1 MVINTATSTKA
12 KGIIMTDL
20 KSMIRLQTWLSPA
33 FPIGAFSYSSGLEA
47 AIDEGYVEDATS
59 LTTWLS
65 DVLAGGAVWN
75 DAVLLAE
82 AWRSAADK
90 CALDDLIALTQAMSF
105 SSERYL
111 ETMDQGSAFLLA
123 SKAWHEGDLLPA
135 KCPLPIAIGVL
146 AARMDVALEETLAAF
161 LHAVL
166 SNQIQ
171 AALRLMKLGQ
181 QGGLNVLAGLEDKVL
196 ETARNAA
203 NSSLN
208 DLGGCAIIADIAAMK
223 HETMQSRIFR
233 S

>member
-1 MVINTATSTKA
+1 
-12 KGIIMTDL
+12 MTDL

-47 AIDEGYVEDATS
+47 AIDEGYVSDAKS
-59 LTTWLS
+59 LTTWLTDILES
-65 DVLAGGAVWN
+65 GTVWN
-75 DAVLLAE
+75 DAVLLSE
-82 AWRSAADK
+82 AWRCAADK
-90 CALDDLIALTQAMSF
+90 EALDELISLAQAMSF
-105 SSERYL
+105 SSERFL
-111 ETMDQGSAFLLA
+111 ETTDQGSAFLLA

-135 KCPLPIAIGVL
+135 NCPLPIAIGVL
-146 AARMDVALEETLAAF
+146 AARMDVALEDTLAAT

-181 QGGLNVLAGLEDKVL
+181 QGGLDVLAGLEDNIL
-196 ETARNAA
+196 QTAQRAA
-203 NSSLN
+203 TSTLD
-208 DLGGCAIIADIAAMK
+208 DLGSCAIIADIASMK

>member
-1 MVINTATSTKA
+1 MAIIT
-12 KGIIMTDL
+12 GIRMTDL

-33 FPIGAFSYSSGLEA
+33 FPIGAFSYSGGLEA
-47 AIDEGYVEDATS
+47 AIDEGYVDDAKS
-59 LTTWLS
+59 LTTWLT
-65 DVLAGGAVWN
+65 DILENGTVWN

-82 AWRSAADK
+82 AWRSATDK
-90 CALDDLIALTQAMSF
+90 EALSELVDLAQAMSF

-123 SKAWHEGDLLPA
+123 SKAWQENDLLPA

-146 AARMDVALEETLAAF
+146 AARMDVALEDTVAAS

-181 QGGLNVLAGLEDKVL
+181 QGALDVLASLEGNILQAAAK
-196 ETARNAA
+196 AA
-203 NSSLN
+203 NSTLD
-208 DLGGCAIIADIAAMK
+208 DLGSCAIIADIAAMK

>member
-1 MVINTATSTKA
+1 MITSTKA
-12 KGIIMTDL
+12 IIMTDL

-33 FPIGAFSYSSGLEA
+33 FPIGAFSYSNGLEA
-47 AIDEGYVEDATS
+47 AIDEGYVINAKS
-59 LTTWLS
+59 LTTWLTDILES
-65 DVLAGGAVWN
+65 GTVWN

-82 AWRSAADK
+82 AWRCAADK
-90 CALDDLIALTQAMSF
+90 EALDELVLLAQAMSF

-111 ETMDQGSAFLLA
+111 ETTDQGSAFLLA
-123 SKAWHEGDLLPA
+123 SQAWREDDLLPA

-146 AARMDVALEETLAAF
+146 AARMDVALEDTLAAA

-181 QGGLNVLAGLEDKVL
+181 QGGLGVLASLEDRIL
-196 ETARNAA
+196 DTAQKAA
-203 NSSLN
+203 NSSLD
-208 DLGGCAIIADIAAMK
+208 DLGSRAIIADIAAMK

>member
-1 MVINTATSTKA
+1 
-12 KGIIMTDL
+12 MTDL
-20 KSMIRLQTWLSPA
+20 KAMIRLQTWLSPA

-47 AIDEGYVEDATS
+47 AIDEGYVDDANS
-59 LTTWLS
+59 LTTWLT
-65 DVLAGGAVWN
+65 DILENGTVWN

-82 AWRSAADK
+82 AWRCATDK
-90 CALDDLIALTQAMSF
+90 EAFDELVALAQAMCF

-111 ETMDQGSAFLLA
+111 ETIDQGSAFLLA
-123 SKAWHEGDLLPA
+123 SQTWHGGDLLPA
-135 KCPLPIAIGVL
+135 KCPLPITIGVL
-146 AARMDVALEETLAAF
+146 AAHMNVPLEETLAAS

-181 QGGLNVLAGLEDKVL
+181 QGGLGVLASMEDRVL
-196 ETARNAA
+196 KTAQRAA
-203 NSSLN
+203 SSSLD

>member
-1 MVINTATSTKA
+1 
-12 KGIIMTDL
+12 MTDL

-47 AIDEGYVEDATS
+47 AIDEGYVSDAES
-59 LTTWLS
+59 LTTWLT
-65 DVLAGGAVWN
+65 DILEDGTVWN

-82 AWRSAADK
+82 AWRCATDK
-90 CALDDLIALTQAMSF
+90 EALNELVLLAQAMSF
-105 SSERYL
+105 SSERHL

-123 SKAWHEGDLLPA
+123 SKAWHADDLLLA

-146 AARMDVALEETLAAF
+146 AARMDVALEDTLAAS

-181 QGGLNVLAGLEDKVL
+181 QGGLDVLASLENNIL
-196 ETARNAA
+196 QTAQRAA
-203 NSSLN
+203 TSTLD
-208 DLGGCAIIADIAAMK
+208 DLGSCAVIADIASMK
-223 HETMQSRIFR
+223 HEIMQSRIFR

>member
-1 MVINTATSTKA
+1 
-12 KGIIMTDL
+12 MTDL

-47 AIDEGYVEDATS
+47 AIDEGYVSDVES
-59 LTTWLS
+59 LTAWLTDILES
-65 DVLAGGAVWN
+65 GTVWN

-82 AWRSAADK
+82 AWRCAADK
-90 CALDDLIALTQAMSF
+90 ETLDELVLLSQAMSF
-105 SSERYL
+105 SSERHL

-123 SKAWHEGDLLPA
+123 SKAWQENDLLPA

-146 AARMDVALEETLAAF
+146 AARMDVALEDTLAAA

-181 QGGLNVLAGLEDKVL
+181 QGGLDVLASLEDRVL
-196 ETARNAA
+196 RTAQKAA
-203 NSSLN
+203 ISSL
-208 DLGGCAIIADIAAMK
+208 DELGSCAIIADIASMK

>member
-1 MVINTATSTKA
+1 
-12 KGIIMTDL
+12 MTDL

-47 AIDEGYVEDATS
+47 AIDEGYVNDTDS
-59 LTTWLS
+59 LTTWLTGI
-65 DVLAGGAVWN
+65 LASGTVWN

-82 AWRSAADK
+82 AWRCATDK
-90 CALDDLIALTQAMSF
+90 NALEDLIALTQAMSF
-105 SSERYL
+105 SSERHL
-111 ETMDQGSAFLLA
+111 ETMEQGSAFLLA
-123 SKAWHEGDLLPA
+123 SKAWHEDGLLPA

-146 AARMDVALEETLAAF
+146 AARMGVALEDTLAAS

-181 QGGLNVLAGLEDKVL
+181 QGGLDMLASLENDVLQAA
-196 ETARNAA
+196 TRAA
-203 NSSLN
+203 NSTLE
-208 DLGGCAIIADIAAMK
+208 DLVSCAIIADVASMI
-223 HETMQSRIFR
+223 HETMQSRILR

>member
-1 MVINTATSTKA
+1 
-12 KGIIMTDL
+12 MTDL

-47 AIDEGYVEDATS
+47 AIDEGYVSDAKS
-59 LTTWLS
+59 LTAWLTDILEHGS
-65 DVLAGGAVWN
+65 VWN

-82 AWRSAADK
+82 AWRCAADK
-90 CALDDLIALTQAMSF
+90 KALKELVELAQAMSF

-123 SKAWHEGDLLPA
+123 SKTWHENDLLPQ

-146 AARMDVALEETLAAF
+146 AARMDVALEDTLAAT

-181 QGGLNVLAGLEDKVL
+181 QGGLDVLAGLEDNIL
-196 ETARNAA
+196 QTAQRAA
-203 NSSLN
+203 TSTLD
-208 DLGGCAIIADIAAMK
+208 DLGSCAIIADIASMK
-223 HETMQSRIFR
+223 HEIMQSRIFR

>member
-1 MVINTATSTKA
+1 
-12 KGIIMTDL
+12 MTDL

-47 AIDEGYVEDATS
+47 AIDEGYVSDAES
-59 LTTWLS
+59 LTTWLT
-65 DVLAGGAVWN
+65 DILEDGTVWN

-82 AWRSAADK
+82 AWRCAADK
-90 CALDDLIALTQAMSF
+90 EALDELVLLAQAMSF
-105 SSERYL
+105 SSERQL

-123 SKAWHEGDLLPA
+123 SKAWHADDLLPA

-146 AARMDVALEETLAAF
+146 AARMNVALEDTLAAA

-171 AALRLMKLGQ
+171 AALRLMKFGQ
-181 QGGLNVLAGLEDKVL
+181 QGGLDVLASLEDRIL
-196 ETARNAA
+196 HTAQKAA
-203 NSSLN
+203 NSSL
-208 DLGGCAIIADIAAMK
+208 DDFGSCAIIADIASMK
-223 HETMQSRIFR
+223 HEIMQSRIFR

>member
-1 MVINTATSTKA
+1 
-12 KGIIMTDL
+12 MTDL

-33 FPIGAFSYSSGLEA
+33 FPVGAFSYSSGLEA
-47 AIDEGYVEDATS
+47 AIDEAYVIDADS
-59 LTTWLS
+59 LTVWLTDILKS
-65 DVLAGGAVWN
+65 GTVWN

-82 AWRSAADK
+82 AWRCAADK
-90 CALDDLIALTQAMSF
+90 EALRDLVDLAQAMSF

-123 SKAWHEGDLLPA
+123 SKAWHEDELLPQ

-146 AARMDVALEETLAAF
+146 AKRMDVPLEDTVAAS

-181 QGGLNVLAGLEDKVL
+181 QGGLDVLAGLEDEVL
-196 ETARNAA
+196 QTAQRAA
-203 NSSLN
+203 TSSLD
-208 DLGGCAIIADIAAMK
+208 DLGGCAIIADIASMK

>member
-1 MVINTATSTKA
+1 
-12 KGIIMTDL
+12 MTDL

-33 FPIGAFSYSSGLEA
+33 FPIGAFSYSGGLEA
-47 AIDEGYVEDATS
+47 SIDEGYVYDAKS
-59 LTTWLS
+59 LTAWLK
-65 DVLAGGAVWN
+65 DILEQGTVWN

-82 AWRSAADK
+82 SWRSAMDK
-90 CALDDLIALTQAMSF
+90 EALGELVDLAQAMSF
-105 SSERYL
+105 SAERYL
-111 ETMDQGSAFLLA
+111 ETTDQGSAFLLA
-123 SKAWHEGDLLPA
+123 SKTWHENDSLPE

-146 AARMDVALEETLAAF
+146 TAHMDVALKDTLAAA

-181 QGGLNVLAGLEDKVL
+181 QGGLDVLASLEGKIL
-196 ETARNAA
+196 QIAQRAA
-203 NSSLN
+203 HSSLD
-208 DLGGCAIIADIAAMK
+208 DLGGCAIIADIATMK

>member
-1 MVINTATSTKA
+1 M
-12 KGIIMTDL
+12 GIIMTDL

-33 FPIGAFSYSSGLEA
+33 FPIGAFSYSNGLEA
-47 AIDEGYVEDATS
+47 AIDEGYVSDADS
-59 LTTWLS
+59 LTTWLT
-65 DVLAGGAVWN
+65 DILENGTGWN

-82 AWRSAADK
+82 AWRCAADK
-90 CALDDLIALTQAMSF
+90 EALDELVSLAQALSF

-123 SKAWHEGDLLPA
+123 SKAWHGNDLLPA

-146 AARMDVALEETLAAF
+146 AVRMDVALEDTLAAF

-181 QGGLNVLAGLEDKVL
+181 QGGLDVLASLEERIL
-196 ETARNAA
+196 QTASRSVS
-203 NSSLN
+203 SSLD
-208 DLGGCAIIADIAAMK
+208 DLGGCAIIADIVSMK

>member
-1 MVINTATSTKA
+1 MTNLKA
-12 KGIIMTDL
+12 
-20 KSMIRLQTWLSPA
+20 MIRLQTWLSPA

-47 AIDEGYVEDATS
+47 AIDEGYVNDAGS
-59 LTTWLS
+59 LTAWLT
-65 DVLAGGAVWN
+65 DILEGGTVWN

-82 AWRSAADK
+82 AWRLARDK
-90 CALDDLIALTQAMSF
+90 EALEELVDLAQAMSF

-111 ETMDQGSAFLLA
+111 ETIDQGSAFLLA
-123 SKAWHEGDLLPA
+123 SKAWHEDDLLPA

-146 AARMDVALEETLAAF
+146 AARMDVALEETVAAF
-161 LHAVL
+161 LHSVL

-181 QGGLNVLAGLEDKVL
+181 QGGLDVLASLEDRVL
-196 ETARNAA
+196 HTAQRAA
-203 NSSLN
+203 NSSLE
-208 DLGGCAIIADIAAMK
+208 DLGSCAIIADIAAMK

>member
-1 MVINTATSTKA
+1 MTNLKA
-12 KGIIMTDL
+12 
-20 KSMIRLQTWLSPA
+20 MIRLQTWLSPA

-47 AIDEGYVEDATS
+47 AIDEGYVNDAGS
-59 LTTWLS
+59 LTAWLT
-65 DVLAGGAVWN
+65 DILEGGTVWN

-82 AWRSAADK
+82 AWRLARDK
-90 CALDDLIALTQAMSF
+90 EALEELVDLAQAMSF

-111 ETMDQGSAFLLA
+111 ETIDQGSAFLLA
-123 SKAWHEGDLLPA
+123 SKAWHEDDLLPA
-135 KCPLPIAIGVL
+135 KCPLPITVGVL

-181 QGGLNVLAGLEDKVL
+181 QGGLNILASLEDRTL
-196 ETARNAA
+196 QTARSAA
-203 NSSLN
+203 NSSLD
-208 DLGGCAIIADIAAMK
+208 DLGGCAIIADIAVMK

>member
-1 MVINTATSTKA
+1 
-12 KGIIMTDL
+12 MTDL

-47 AIDEGYVEDATS
+47 AIDEGYVRDADS
-59 LTTWLS
+59 LAAWLS
-65 DVLAGGAVWN
+65 DILESGTVWN

-82 AWRSAADK
+82 AWRCAADNET
-90 CALDDLIALTQAMSF
+90 LIELNSLAQAMSF
-105 SSERYL
+105 SAERYL

-123 SKAWHEGDLLPA
+123 SKTWHMDNLLPE

-146 AARMDVALEETLAAF
+146 AARMDVALEDTLAAS

-181 QGGLNVLAGLEDKVL
+181 QGGLDVLASLENQVL
-196 ETARNAA
+196 QIAHRAA
-203 NSSLN
+203 FSSLD
-208 DLGGCAIIADIAAMK
+208 DLGGCAITADIASMK

>member
-1 MVINTATSTKA
+1 
-12 KGIIMTDL
+12 MTDL

-47 AIDEGYVEDATS
+47 AIDEGYVDDAKS
-59 LTTWLS
+59 LTTWLT
-65 DVLAGGAVWN
+65 DILASGTVWN
-75 DAVLLAE
+75 DALLLAE
-82 AWRSAADK
+82 AWRCATDK
-90 CALDDLIALTQAMSF
+90 NALEDLISLAQVMSF

-123 SKAWHEGDLLPA
+123 SKAWQENDLLPA

-146 AARMDVALEETLAAF
+146 AARMSVALEDTLAAS

-181 QGGLNVLAGLEDKVL
+181 QGGLDVLASLEDDVL
-196 ETARNAA
+196 QAA
-203 NSSLN
+203 TRAATSTLD
-208 DLGGCAIIADIAAMK
+208 DLGSCAIIADIASMK